1 MALERRRYLVGYD
14 IRDPKRLR
22 LVHRIARQY
31 GWSMQYSVFVC
42 DLDKMEVIGLR
53 QALGDVIHHRQDSV
67 AIIDLGD
74 PAERGRDCF
83 EFMGVAPRL
92 PTSGALIL

>member
-1 MALERRRYLVGYD
+1 MSSRRRYLAAYD

-22 LVHRIARQY
+22 RVHKVMKAF

-42 DLDKMEVIGLR
+42 DLDNMELVDLKMAVSHELDHV
-53 QALGDVIHHRQDSV
+53 ADSV

-74 PAERGRDCF
+74 PAERGRGCF
-83 EFMGVAPRL
+83 AFLGVAPRL
-92 PTSGALIL
+92 PTSGPIVI